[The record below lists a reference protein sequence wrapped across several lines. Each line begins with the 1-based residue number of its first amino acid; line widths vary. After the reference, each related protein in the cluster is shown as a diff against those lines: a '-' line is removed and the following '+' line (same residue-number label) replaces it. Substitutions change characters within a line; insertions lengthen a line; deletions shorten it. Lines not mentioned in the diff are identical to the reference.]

1 MFGIPSFEAV
11 RDALLRDTKSFYP
24 NADIGADSDHFVH
37 ASRLAACASGQY
49 AHQAWIALQ
58 VFPDTADSAYLE
70 RHAGLRCIYR
80 RHAVA
85 AKGTAVLSGLAGSRF
100 AADLRISA
108 DGRFYETLSDGVID
122 RDGRANVGIAAVEAG
137 AAGNAADAAG
147 VLMSAPPGLSS
158 DCVLSASGGTDAEGD
173 ASLLARLLDVLRR
186 PPAGGNKYDY
196 RNWALSVDGV
206 DAAYVYPLR
215 CGLGTVDVAVTAA
228 GGAPSP
234 ETVAKVQ
241 AYIDEVRLVTAKN
254 VRVLAPDLTA
264 LPVSVRVRTDGAPLE
279 AVREDIRA
287 ALSAYFETLLPGDGL
302 TVSKIEAVVSNAAG
316 VADRVLL
323 APRENRAADM
333 TDKTEW
339 FRLGA
344 VTVEAL

>member
-1 MFGIPSFEAV
+1 M
-11 RDALLRDTKSFYP
+11 
-24 NADIGADSDHFVH
+24 
-37 ASRLAACASGQY
+37 
-49 AHQAWIALQ
+49 HQAWIARQ

-70 RHAGLRCIYR
+70 RHAGLRGIYR

-108 DGRFYETLSDGVID
+108 HGRFYEMLSDGVIGQ
-122 RDGRANVGIAAVEAG
+122 DGRANVGIAAVEAG

-147 VLMSAPPGLSS
+147 VLMFAPPGLSS

-215 CGLGTVDVAVTAA
+215 CGLGTVDVAVTA
-228 GGAPSP
+228 
-234 ETVAKVQ
+234 
-241 AYIDEVRLVTAKN
+241 KN

-264 LPVSVRVRTDGAPLE
+264 VPVSVRVRTDGTPLE
-279 AVREDIRA
+279 AVRDDICA

-302 TVSKIEAVVSNAAG
+302 TVSKIEAAVSNAAG

-333 TDKTEW
+333 ADKTEW